1 MGIKQDIETS
11 LKDYSFTKI
20 DGQPSDEDVTN
31 LVREMTEM
39 LASVPTTNGGGS
51 HGHIGMIIEDAEYRT
66 FSTGNQPFVVPTNPG
81 PYPTTVDPDPA
92 TRERQVAEHKAE
104 KEEFDTY
111 LGVLNAARQHVI
123 RAVDPEWLEAIRSP
137 TLGFAHLTLR
147 DIIDH
152 LRDAGGDLD
161 YMDVAD
167 LIAEL
172 TKPWEVSEHPA
183 TKFARDDKYE
193 RQLIKAGLPDQQ
205 ALRLSLAQSSFKA
218 TGEYDAQLREFD
230 ARPVADRTF
239 TKFRTFIVTEYAK
252 RSKGRSTAKSV
263 GFGIANS
270 ATTTT
275 PTAEEQAEETAWA
288 IAELANALTTNQK
301 KEFEQLT
308 TMFSQLMQKLGT
320 NPNPTP
326 NPHPNQRNGTQG
338 GGGTQPRVP
347 CVHCGCKHGR
357 PDAQCWELEANKASR
372 PATWK
377 PIAERRANKT
387 K

>member
-11 LKDYSFTKI
+11 LKDYTFTKI
-20 DGQPSDEDVTN
+20 DVQPTDEDVTN

-51 HGHIGMIIEDAEYRT
+51 HGHIGMIIDDAEYRT
-66 FSTGNQPFVVPTNPG
+66 FSTGNQPFTIPTNPG
-81 PYPTTVDPDPA
+81 PYPTVVDPDPA

-104 KEEFDTY
+104 KEEFETY
-111 LGVLNAARQHVI
+111 LGVLNSARMHVI
-123 RAVDPEWLEAIRSP
+123 RVVDPEWLEAIRSP
-137 TLGFAHLTLR
+137 TLGFAHLTIREML
-147 DIIDH
+147 DH
-152 LRDAGGDLD
+152 LRNAGGDLD
-161 YMDVAD
+161 YMDVSD

-193 RQLIKAGLPDQQ
+193 RQLIKAGLPNQQ
-205 ALRLSLAQSSFKA
+205 ALRLSLAQASFKA
-218 TGEYDAQLREFD
+218 TGEYDTQLREFD
-230 ARPVADRTF
+230 ARPAVDRTF
-239 TKFRTFIVTEYAK
+239 ANFRTFIITEYAK

-270 ATTTT
+270 ALTKA

-288 IAELANALTTNQK
+288 IAELANALTSSQK
-301 KEFEQLT
+301 KDFEQLT
-308 TMFSQLMQKLGT
+308 SMFGQLMQKLDKT
-320 NPNPTP
+320 PNPNPNPT
-326 NPHPNQRNGTQG
+326 NPRNGTQG
-338 GGGTQPRVP
+338 GGGKPPRVP

-357 PDAQCWELEANKASR
+357 PDDQCWELEANKASR

-377 PIAERRANKT
+377 PIAQRRANKT
-387 K
+387 E